1 MFNISLNTILN
12 EFQNSDKL
20 LAFNKLKKFIK
31 ENPKDITALYN
42 LGYMCEILKKKDEAI
57 SIYEQILKKS
67 NSHWQSRFN
76 LSLIFFHKK
85 QYDKCLPL
93 LEEVLKIND
102 SFHPALRE
110 KANVYFHQNKIVE
123 SKAIINKFVD
133 INPNDHVGLNIQG
146 LVYLKSNKIE
156 KAQKSFLKGIKINP
170 NYYPILN
177 NLSTCYRQ
185 LNEPIIAIDYL
196 KKALKIHPNFTEGI
210 INMGALLI
218 ETGRYQEGI
227 KYLKNVE
234 KKTNNSA
241 VYLNLAIGYFFS
253 ENFNEAEKYFEYT
266 EKQDPNNDNFRKNY
280 SSFLIYQQKYKKAWK
295 LFSKKINKEKFAI
308 SGSYIDNIRKKMS
321 SFQNISKSDKILLI
335 KEQGIGD
342 EILFSSIY
350 SDALNTYPNIIIET
364 DERLISLFKRSFKS
378 NKFIPY
384 KKISGSKNELNN
396 IDKIILAGDLPS
408 KFRNSKSSF
417 PQQAFLKAYSLN
429 VKKVK
434 KTLDQK
440 CKKIKIGFSWLSKRK
455 FFGEAKSINLKN
467 FLPILKIPE
476 ISFINLQYGGYEKE
490 IENLNKKENLNIINY
505 PNIDLFNDFEN
516 LAALLTNL
524 DLFITISSS
533 TAHLAGSLGVPT
545 WLIKP
550 KNNASFHYWF
560 QPNNK
565 TPWYPSITLFSQND
579 ESIKT
584 IKNIKEQLLVKFN
597 IKN

>member
-1 MFNISLNTILN
+1 MSNISLNTILN

-20 LAFNKLKKFIK
+20 LAFNKLKKFTK

-177 NLSTCYRQ
+177 NLSNCFRQ

-417 PQQAFLKAYSLN
+417 PQQAFLKADSLN

-490 IENLNKKENLNIINY
+490 IEDLNKKENLNIINY

-524 DLFITISSS
+524 DLFITISNS

>member
-1 MFNISLNTILN
+1 MSNISLNTILN

-20 LAFNKLKKFIK
+20 LAFNKLKKFTK
-31 ENPKDITALYN
+31 ENPRDITALYN

-177 NLSTCYRQ
+177 NLSTCFRQ

-350 SDALNTYPNIIIET
+350 FDALNTYPNIVIET

-417 PQQAFLKAYSLN
+417 PQQAFLKADSLN

-434 KTLDQK
+434 KTLNQK

>member
-1 MFNISLNTILN
+1 MSNISLNTILN

-20 LAFNKLKKFIK
+20 LAFNKLKKFTK

-177 NLSTCYRQ
+177 NLSTCFRQ

-196 KKALKIHPNFTEGI
+196 KKALKIHPNFIEGI

-295 LFSKKINKEKFAI
+295 LFSKKIKKEKFAI

-350 SDALNTYPNIIIET
+350 FDALNTYPNIVIET

-417 PQQAFLKAYSLN
+417 PQQAFLKADSLN